1 MARHPDIPCAVY
13 RLAVTPGQREAIE
26 ARVGSMLLQREL
38 YHYSILGT
46 ALCRLDI
53 AHERGYHFFCSQFVG
68 DVLAR
73 SGAVELP
80 KAPSLMRPEDFTR
93 LPGAELIYKG
103 PLSGAPCV
111 GRYFP
116 QGERT
121 MPSHDRPE
129 LSEKAKKIIA
139 AASIAVFVLL
149 TAAIAWFV
157 GRPMLKFVSEPEH
170 FRAWVDSGGLMSRVW
185 FLGMQLLQV
194 FVAIIPGEPMEI
206 GAGYAFGAVEG
217 TLLCLAGTTIGS
229 MAVYFFVRR
238 FGVRAVE
245 IFFSKEKIESL
256 RFLRDTRR
264 RNTLVFLLMLIPG
277 TPKDLL
283 SYFVPLT
290 GMGPWTWFW
299 ITTVARIPSIVTS
312 TIGGSALGVQNYVF
326 AGVAL
331 GVTLLISGVGLLIY
345 RRICLVHQEHL
356 EHKQHHKTEE
366 GPKNGR

>member
-1 MARHPDIPCAVY
+1 MKRT
-13 RLAVTPGQREAIE
+13 LTEQQKKTL
-26 ARVGSMLLQREL
+26 S
-38 YHYSILGT
+38 
-46 ALCRLDI
+46 
-53 AHERGYHFFCSQFVG
+53 
-68 DVLAR
+68 VLAI
-73 SGAVELP
+73 V
-80 KAPSLMRPEDFTR
+80 
-93 LPGAELIYKG
+93 I
-103 PLSGAPCV
+103 
-111 GRYFP
+111 
-116 QGERT
+116 
-121 MPSHDRPE
+121 
-129 LSEKAKKIIA
+129 
-139 AASIAVFVLL
+139 FVLL
-149 TAAIAWFV
+149 SAALAWFV

-264 RNTLVFLLMLIPG
+264 RNTLIFLLMLIPG

-312 TIGGSALGVQNYVF
+312 TIGGDALGTKNYWGAVLVF
-326 AGVAL
+326 L
-331 GVTLLISGVGLLIY
+331 VTLTISAAGLLFY
-345 RRICLVHQEHL
+345 DRLCAR
-356 EHKQHHKTEE
+356 KQREKENASRSDTPDDSGEE
-366 GPKNGR
+366 SPRT

>member
-1 MARHPDIPCAVY
+1 
-13 RLAVTPGQREAIE
+13 
-26 ARVGSMLLQREL
+26 
-38 YHYSILGT
+38 
-46 ALCRLDI
+46 
-53 AHERGYHFFCSQFVG
+53 
-68 DVLAR
+68 
-73 SGAVELP
+73 
-80 KAPSLMRPEDFTR
+80 
-93 LPGAELIYKG
+93 
-103 PLSGAPCV
+103 
-111 GRYFP
+111 
-116 QGERT
+116 

-264 RNTLVFLLMLIPG
+264 RNTLIFLLMLIPG

-345 RRICLVHQEHL
+345 RRICLVHQ
-356 EHKQHHKTEE
+356 HKQHHKTEE

>member
-1 MARHPDIPCAVY
+1 
-13 RLAVTPGQREAIE
+13 
-26 ARVGSMLLQREL
+26 
-38 YHYSILGT
+38 
-46 ALCRLDI
+46 
-53 AHERGYHFFCSQFVG
+53 
-68 DVLAR
+68 
-73 SGAVELP
+73 
-80 KAPSLMRPEDFTR
+80 
-93 LPGAELIYKG
+93 
-103 PLSGAPCV
+103 
-111 GRYFP
+111 
-116 QGERT
+116 

-245 IFFSKEKIESL
+245 IFFYKEKIESL

-366 GPKNGR
+366 GPNNGR